1 MFDRRRFLQLG
12 LAAASMPLATARLGA
27 QGVPRVKIRY
37 SEVVHSIL
45 YTPAYVALTKG
56 YFEERGLDVALT
68 TAQGGDKAIAAL
80 MGGNADIGLI
90 GPETA
95 VYVQNSESP
104 IKARMFCGLTATDG
118 YMLMGREKVDNFDW
132 SSLQDK
138 EIMGWRTGSTPLL
151 FLEAA
156 LRMKGLDPGKD
167 VKLNNSIAIPARVG
181 AWQSGQTNYAI
192 FGEPDASQLELEG
205 KAHFLASIGE
215 TVGFV
220 DYTAFIATDKYI
232 RDNPAVMQSWT
243 DAVVKAQ
250 KWTASAATPDIV
262 KALEPHFPG
271 VSPQA
276 MAAGVERYRRLKIWK
291 ATPKIEAPAIDR
303 FQDILVQGHVLDA
316 SKRVRSTDLLVNEF
330 ASKAS

>member
-1 MFDRRRFLQLG
+1 
-12 LAAASMPLATARLGA
+12 
-27 QGVPRVKIRY
+27 
-37 SEVVHSIL
+37 
-45 YTPAYVALTKG
+45 
-56 YFEERGLDVALT
+56 
-68 TAQGGDKAIAAL
+68 
-80 MGGNADIGLI
+80 
-90 GPETA
+90 
-95 VYVQNSESP
+95 
-104 IKARMFCGLTATDG
+104 
-118 YMLMGREKVDNFDW
+118 
-132 SSLQDK
+132 
-138 EIMGWRTGSTPLL
+138 MGWRTGSTPLL

-156 LRMKGLDPGKD
+156 LRMKGLDPVKD
-167 VKLNNSIAIPARVG
+167 VKLNNGIAIPARIG
-181 AWQSGQTNYAI
+181 AWQAGQTEYAI

-276 MAAGVERYRRLKIWK
+276 MTAGVERYRRLKIWK
-291 ATPKIEAPAIDR
+291 TTPKIDASAIDR
-303 FQDILVQGHVLDA
+303 FQDILVEGHVLEA

-330 ASKAS
+330 AS